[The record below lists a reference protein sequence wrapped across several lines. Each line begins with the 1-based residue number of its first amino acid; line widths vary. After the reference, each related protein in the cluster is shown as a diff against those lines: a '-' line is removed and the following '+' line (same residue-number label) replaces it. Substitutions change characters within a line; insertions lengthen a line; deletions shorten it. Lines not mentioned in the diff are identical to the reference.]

1 MMRARSTGK
10 ASSVAEKI
18 FRVVAAIG
26 LVLVM
31 AACEA
36 DRPSEPSVG
45 PSPNVILIVV
55 DTVRRD
61 HLGAYGYARDT
72 SPNIDRFASNAVR
85 YTNAISQAPWTTPSI
100 ASLLTS
106 LHPATLGIENE
117 RSILGRDFVFLS
129 EVLADHG
136 FATGA
141 VVSHLFLSSRMNFD
155 QGFEYFDESQILGF
169 EGVSSPEITRR
180 AMGFVDRHRAEPF
193 FLWLHYFD
201 PHWRYVVQPEFEID
215 PEAAYRTH
223 ITDIPEMS
231 ELMRRTWELNAADIA
246 ELERRYDA
254 DIASTDHHVGRFLD
268 HLRVLDL
275 FDPSMIILVSDHGE
289 EFMDHGFVNHGHSVY
304 GELVNV
310 PLIVHYPDTPPAVV
324 DDLVALVDVYPTVLE
339 LLEIERSEALVGSV
353 LPRSSG
359 GPAGRV
365 VFTGAVGGARYEV
378 GEEDSVRK
386 VFSNQR
392 AAISG
397 NWKLIRDLQT
407 DRRLLFDLVA
417 DPGEQND
424 LYPERGAEHAD
435 LEARLDAWIAEAA
448 KATPTTSEI
457 ELTPKEIES
466 LRALGYV
473 D

>member
-1 MMRARSTGK
+1 MAG
-10 ASSVAEKI
+10 KI
-18 FRVVAAIG
+18 FCVVAAIG
-26 LVLVM
+26 LVL
-31 AACEA
+31 ALGSCEA
-36 DRPSEPSVG
+36 ERPSESSRG

-106 LHPATLGIENE
+106 LHPATLGIQNE
-117 RSILGRDFVFLS
+117 RSILDRDFVFLS
-129 EVLADHG
+129 EVLVDHG

-141 VVSHLFLSSRMNFD
+141 IVSNTFLSARMNFD
-155 QGFEYFDESQILGF
+155 QGFEHFDESQILGS
-169 EGVSSPEITRR
+169 EGVGSPEVTRR
-180 AMGFVDRHRAEPF
+180 AMVFVDRHRAEPF

-215 PEAAYRTH
+215 AEAAYRTP

-231 ELMRRTWELNAADIA
+231 ELRRRVLELGAAEVA

-254 DIASTDHHVGRFLD
+254 DIASTDHHVGRFLK

-275 FDPSMIILVSDHGE
+275 FDSIMIILVSDHGE
-289 EFMDHGFVNHGHSVY
+289 EFMDHGFVSHGHSVY

-310 PLIVHYPDTPPAVV
+310 PLIVHYPGTPPAVV

-353 LPRSSG
+353 LPRSPG

-365 VFTGAVGGARYEV
+365 VFTGAVGGARYEI
-378 GEEDSVRK
+378 GEEDGVRK
-386 VFSNQR
+386 VFANQR

-397 NWKLIRDLQT
+397 DWKLIRDLQT
-407 DRRLLFDLVA
+407 DRRLLFDLAV

-424 LYPERGAEHAD
+424 LYPERGAEHAE
-435 LEARLDAWIAEAA
+435 LEARLDAWIAEMA
-448 KATPTTSEI
+448 KAVPTTSEI
-457 ELTPKEIES
+457 ELTPEEIES
-466 LRALGYV
+466 LKALGYV
-473 D
+473 N